1 MSFYVTTPIYYV
13 NDVPHVGHAYTTIA
27 TDALARYHRARGR
40 GPVRMLTG
48 TDEHGQKIADTA
60 AAKGTTPQAHA
71 DSVVTRFLSTWKHLE
86 ISNDDYIRTTEAR
99 HKQIVQDVWK
109 RLAAAG
115 DIYKGDYEGLYC
127 VGCEAFYTEGQLEQP
142 GNICPDHKTPVGKV
156 KESSYFFAMSK
167 YQDRL
172 IEHFEKNPGFVQ
184 PESRRNEILSFIRS
198 GLRDIS
204 ISRST
209 FDWGIPVP
217 GDEKHVIYVWI
228 DALTNY
234 ISALGGPGAPLYQEF
249 WDHPGAQRVHVI
261 GKDILRFHAV
271 YWPCM
276 LLSMGLPLPTTI
288 FTHGWWT
295 VRGQKI
301 SKSLPATKID
311 PNVIADDLGVDA
323 LRYYL
328 LREIPLGLDGD
339 FSFEGLI
346 GRFNSDL
353 ANDLGNLLNRTL
365 SMLEKYAGGVV
376 PEPVAALDGV
386 AHHAKLRELA
396 QKARAEAEK
405 HFDAILPARALEAIW
420 ELVRGANTYVA
431 EAEPWALAKLAGT
444 DATKKAE
451 LGHVLHT
458 FLEASLWAALLAGP
472 VIPGKARE
480 ILTQLGV
487 PEMAGRWP
495 TTWNTM
501 LPPGTKIAKPQP
513 IFPRVD
519 EERAKVLLDKW
530 IPPEARVDAAAA
542 SAVPTTID
550 EQVTLKHKSQPN
562 PSVAALGFAGGS
574 APAKASPVQV
584 SYDEFSRLDLR
595 VAHVVSAEK
604 VPKKDK
610 LLKLIVDL
618 GGGQTRQVVAGI
630 AESYAPEA
638 IVGKRVIFLAN
649 LKPAKIGGV
658 ESQGMIL
665 AAGEEKVVALSA
677 LDQEVPPGT
686 KVR

>member
-13 NDVPHVGHAYTTIA
+13 NDAPHVGHAYTSIA
-27 TDALARYHRARGR
+27 ADALARYHRARGR
-40 GPVRMLTG
+40 EPVRMLTG

-60 AAKGTTPQAHA
+60 KERGTTPQAHA
-71 DSVVTRFLSTWKHLE
+71 DSVVTRFLSTWKHLG
-86 ISNDDYIRTTEAR
+86 ISNDDFIRTTESR
-99 HKQIVQDVWK
+99 HKEIVQDVWR
-109 RLAAAG
+109 RLEAAG
-115 DIYKGDYEGLYC
+115 DIYLGDYEGLYC

-142 GNICPDHKTPVGKV
+142 GNICPDHKKPVSLV
-156 KESSYFFAMSK
+156 KESSYFFRLSK

-172 IEHFEKNPGFVQ
+172 IEHFEKNPDFVR

-198 GLRDIS
+198 GLRDLS
-204 ISRST
+204 VSRTS
-209 FDWGIPVP
+209 FSWGIPVP
-217 GDEKHVIYVWI
+217 NDPKHVIYVWI

-234 ISALGGPGAPLYQEF
+234 ISALGGVGAPLYQQF
-249 WDHPGAQRVHVI
+249 WGADDATRIHVI

-276 LLSMGLPLPTTI
+276 LMSAGLPLPRTI

-301 SKSLPATKID
+301 SKSLPATKVD
-311 PNVIADDLGVDA
+311 PNLIADDIGVDA

-339 FSFEGLI
+339 FSFEALI

-353 ANDLGNLLNRTL
+353 ANDLGNLLNRTV
-365 SMLEKYAGGVV
+365 SMLQKYVDGVV
-376 PEPVAALDGV
+376 PEPVPALDGV
-386 AHHAKLRELA
+386 GAHATLREQA
-396 QKARAEAEK
+396 VRAKAEAERN
-405 HFDAILPARALEAIW
+405 FDAIAPARALEAIW
-420 ELVRGANTYVA
+420 ELVRGANAYVA
-431 EAEPWALAKLAGT
+431 SAAPWTLAKDPAR
-444 DATKKAE
+444 KAE

-458 FLEASLWAALLAGP
+458 FLEASLWAALLAAP
-472 VIPGKARE
+472 VMPGKCAE
-480 ILTQLGV
+480 ILAQLGV
-487 PEMAGRWP
+487 PHLAGKWP
-495 TTWNTM
+495 TEWNTM
-501 LPPGTKIAKPQP
+501 LPPGTTMATPQP
-513 IFPRVD
+513 IFPRID
-519 EERAKVLLDKW
+519 EPRAKQLLDRW
-530 IPPEARVDAAAA
+530 IPPEAREGVPAADGVPAA
-542 SAVPTTID
+542 IED
-550 EQVTLKHKSQPN
+550 QVTLKNK
-562 PSVAALGFAGGS
+562 S
-574 APAKASPVQV
+574 APAPRPPAAPTAAAATNGGATLV
-584 SYDEFSRLDLR
+584 SYEDFSRLDLR
-595 VAHVVSAEK
+595 VAHIVSAER

-610 LLKLIVDL
+610 LLKLVVDL

-638 IVGKRVIFLAN
+638 IVGRRVIFLAN